1 MRFRVLG
8 HACLEVTSNSKQL
21 LCDPWLVGS
30 AYWRS
35 WWNYPPVPDGL
46 VETLKPDFI
55 YLTHMHWDH
64 FHGPTL
70 RRLGL
75 DLHMLIPKTP
85 DRRIYEDLKAMGC
98 TWITELVHG
107 IPYQIGAKFQVTSYQ
122 FGHFPE
128 LDFGDRGRR

>member
-1 MRFRVLG
+1 MASSSCVIHG
-8 HACLEVTSNSKQL
+8 WSA
-21 LCDPWLVGS
+21 P

-46 VETLKPDFI
+46 VETLNPDFI

-75 DLHMLIPKTP
+75 DRHMLIPRTP

-98 TWITELVHG
+98 TRITELVHG
-107 IPYQIGAKFQVTSYQ
+107 KPYQIGAKLSDY
-122 FGHFPE
+122 E
-128 LDFGDRGRR
+128 LSIRALPGLGFGDRGRRQNHPERQ

>member
-35 WWNYPPVPDGL
+35 WWNYPPVPDDL
-46 VETLKPDFI
+46 VDTLKPDFI

-75 DLHMLIPKTP
+75 D
-85 DRRIYEDLKAMGC
+85 RAYACSED
-98 TWITELVHG
+98 
-107 IPYQIGAKFQVTSYQ
+107 P
-122 FGHFPE
+122 
-128 LDFGDRGRR
+128 